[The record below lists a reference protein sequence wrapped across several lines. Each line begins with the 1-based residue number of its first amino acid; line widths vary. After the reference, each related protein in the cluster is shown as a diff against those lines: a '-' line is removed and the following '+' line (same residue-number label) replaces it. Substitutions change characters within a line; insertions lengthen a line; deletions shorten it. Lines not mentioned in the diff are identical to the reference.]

1 MKHIVIAF
9 SILVSI
15 SLSAEDMITFDVDKL
30 FVQNSTADLPQ
41 GSLVARSLQVI
52 TGKDLVSVSPEQGP
66 FKSQLILNNKKL
78 LLKGETFSLAT
89 DWDFF
94 PKGDFSFTL
103 SDSEFVKKAK
113 LFQLDG
119 GQAVAQVG
127 TLYASLISPSLKC
140 NFIESTGVGCGD
152 GSHVVF
158 DSLYAKTESS
168 EFTVKNGKINFLKKL
183 IKVNSD
189 DITFTIDDKTIVQ
202 SPHIECAIDTENEIN
217 EQAVIQGC
225 IDHAFGT
232 FKRIDSA
239 KKALFVD
246 EQKGFVDVDDLKEVE
261 FTMSKGEYALTGK
274 VKVLFNVSFK
284 VKGRADYGSEWIN
297 LHVDKARVA
306 GIIPARKFLIHFLKK
321 FISSDAVRV
330 QDNTIQ
336 VRI

>member
-1 MKHIVIAF
+1 M
-9 SILVSI
+9 
-15 SLSAEDMITFDVDKL
+15 
-30 FVQNSTADLPQ
+30 
-41 GSLVARSLQVI
+41 
-52 TGKDLVSVSPEQGP
+52 
-66 FKSQLILNNKKL
+66 
-78 LLKGETFSLAT
+78 
-89 DWDFF
+89 
-94 PKGDFSFTL
+94 
-103 SDSEFVKKAK
+103 
-113 LFQLDG
+113 
-119 GQAVAQVG
+119 
-127 TLYASLISPSLKC
+127 
-140 NFIESTGVGCGD
+140 
-152 GSHVVF
+152 
-158 DSLYAKTESS
+158 
-168 EFTVKNGKINFLKKL
+168 
-183 IKVNSD
+183 
-189 DITFTIDDKTIVQ
+189 IVQ
-202 SPHIECAIDTENEIN
+202 SPYIECAIDTENEIN

-225 IDHAFGT
+225 IDHAFGM

-321 FISSDAVRV
+321 FISSDVVRV